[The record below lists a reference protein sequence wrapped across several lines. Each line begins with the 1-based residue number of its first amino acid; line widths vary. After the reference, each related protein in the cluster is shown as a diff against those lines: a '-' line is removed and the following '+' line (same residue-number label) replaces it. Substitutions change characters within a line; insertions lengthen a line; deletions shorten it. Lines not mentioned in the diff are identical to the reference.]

1 MKTLVLLALIVII
14 TGSAVFSGITFTTP
28 GIFQAYAGI
37 SLDPDNAANSIIV
50 HANRE
55 GHSEIR
61 TYDSFSRIGFVSGE
75 GNFLLESVPSLDK
88 REFYEFIKDALDK
101 KNPLDREMI
110 NISIDIYSGNAK
122 LIETLEYKRCQLDEY
137 FVHSVDSLGK
147 IQFIEGQDNIEIRE
161 VTKLECDSFSIS
173 LDKFGTSVNN
183 GVVYEKSV
191 IEPNEGD
198 LTYNTI
204 SNTLQKYQDGEWV
217 DISGK
222 GGPQIQR

>member
-1 MKTLVLLALIVII
+1 MKTQILLALIII
-14 TGSAVFSGITFTTP
+14 VTGFAVFSGITFTTP

-37 SLDPDNAANSIIV
+37 SLDPDNVANSIIV
-50 HANRE
+50 HSNRE
-55 GHSEIR
+55 GHTEIK

-75 GNFLLESVPSLDK
+75 ANFLLESIPSLDK
-88 REFYEFIKDALDK
+88 KGFYEFIKDSLDN
-101 KNPLDREMI
+101 KNHIDRELI
-110 NISIDIYSGNAK
+110 NINIDIYSGNAK

-147 IQFIEGQDNIEIRE
+147 IQFIEGQDSIEIRE
-161 VTKLECDSFSIS
+161 VTKFECGSFSIS
-173 LDKFGTSVNN
+173 LDMFGTNIKDV
-183 GVVYEKSV
+183 GVYEKST
-191 IEPNEGD
+191 IIPNEGD

-204 SNTLQKYQDGEWV
+204 SNTLQKYQNGEWV